1 MDHTIKSGKKSNSN
15 STNVKIIYLFLL
27 ILGIA
32 LGYFCAKLQI
42 PLWQLSNQIKFIV
55 ISMRY
60 TMPKKQQRSQGNNN
74 GIT

>member
-32 LGYFCAKLQI
+32 LGYFLRQTADTPVATQQSDQIHSYKHAIHNAKEAAAL
-42 PLWQLSNQIKFIV
+42 PGK
-55 ISMRY
+55 
-60 TMPKKQQRSQGNNN
+60 
-74 GIT
+74 